1 MKTTPH
7 RRPRRAFAAL
17 AGWVAALAFP
27 VSAAP
32 EPPAVQGWLNFGPEI
47 PGESVSPGHEGWLD
61 FEGAAATGSPP
72 LPASSLTLRRRIDKA
87 SPLLMKACATGK
99 HFPKVDLH
107 LCKTVEGNPTLF
119 WALSFKELL
128 ISSYK
133 NSGAGGSTG
142 TPPMEELEVVHTGLR
157 MTYYQ
162 IDDPRALP
170 LTTVL
175 PYTGDADGDG
185 MPDAWETQ
193 FALLLHSVDGNLDS
207 DNDGLTNLEEYQVGT
222 DPTKGTSF
230 FKAVT
235 ETTETGLTITWNSVP
250 NASYRILYSPNL
262 GEPFEP
268 VATVTATG
276 TTHSHTQPREGKV
289 GFFRVE
295 KVEVPPP

>member
-1 MKTTPH
+1 MKIPQH
-7 RRPRRAFAAL
+7 RWPRRVFAAL
-17 AGWVAALAFP
+17 AGWAAALAFP

-32 EPPAVQGWLNFGPEI
+32 EPPAVQGWLNFGPDL
-47 PGESVSPGHEGWLD
+47 PGEAVSPGHEKWLD
-61 FEGAAATGSPP
+61 FENAAATGNPP
-72 LPASSLTLRRRIDKA
+72 LPGSTLTLRRRIDKA

-107 LCKTVEGNPTLF
+107 LCKMVEGKPALF
-119 WALSFKELL
+119 WALSFTDLL
-128 ISSYK
+128 VSSYK
-133 NSGAGGSTG
+133 NGGEEGFGDGSVR
-142 TPPMEELEVVHTGLR
+142 EELELMHTGVR
-157 MTYYQ
+157 MVYYQ

-170 LTTVL
+170 LITDL

-193 FALLLHSVDGNLDS
+193 FGLLLHSDDKDLDS

-230 FKAVT
+230 FKATT
-235 ETTETGLTITWNSVP
+235 ETTATGLTITWNSVP
-250 NASYRILYSPNL
+250 GASYRILYSPNL
-262 GEPFEP
+262 SEPFEP

-276 TTHSHTQPREGKV
+276 TTHSHTQPRAGTG